1 MEHFETD
8 RATFYGY
15 VEDDDPTTDPYS
27 DDYDPT
33 AVSSDAYEA
42 YLSDVPCRVE
52 PLDRDYV
59 SEVYGEASIRVYR
72 IYADPL
78 NVGTWD
84 QSTAEYD
91 LQPSANDRVEFAGVD
106 GRFSLEPP
114 KEYRLD
120 SPLPEH
126 IEIEVVHIG
135 D

>member
-8 RATFYGY
+8 RATFFEY
-15 VEDDDPTTDPYS
+15 VEADEPTTDPY
-27 DDYDPT
+27 DDAYDPT
-33 AVSSDAYEA
+33 AVSTDAFES
-42 YLSDVPCRVE
+42 YLTDVACRVE
-52 PLDRDYV
+52 PLDRDYI
-59 SEVYGEASIRVYR
+59 SEVFGEASIRAYR

-84 QSTAEYD
+84 QATATYT
-91 LQPSANDRVEFAGVD
+91 LQPEANDRVEFRDTD

-126 IEIEVVHIG
+126 IEIEVVATG
-135 D
+135 